1 MQRSLVKPAALN
13 ELVATSS
20 ADFICASP
28 HDPDRTSTWSPI
40 TVTVDHSR
48 ARFSD
53 RSKSAAI
60 GSGAMAS
67 RAGTLT
73 GAGTGATL
81 TVGELVVFELAGLA
95 AAEASATA
103 GVGECFRHEK

>member
-1 MQRSLVKPAALN
+1 
-13 ELVATSS
+13 
-20 ADFICASP
+20 
-28 HDPDRTSTWSPI
+28 
-40 TVTVDHSR
+40 
-48 ARFSD
+48 
-53 RSKSAAI
+53 
-60 GSGAMAS
+60 MAS